1 MAAYPHFWWY
11 VARSAGIS
19 AFLLLTFSMWLGLG
33 VSSRIFDGLLDRP
46 WVYEVHKFSSLL
58 SLGFIG
64 LHMVALLLDPYIN
77 YTLVSVLVPG
87 ASGYRPVAT
96 AWGVLGMYGAVFIIG
111 SFYVRDSI
119 GYRTWRLIHYG
130 TFLLFVV
137 VLVHGLFAGT
147 DSSATWMRWV
157 YWAAGTGTTYL
168 VAYRILSAMFKEKRP
183 VPQGRERTQ
192 GRPPQH
198 TARI

>member
-19 AFLLLTFSMWLGLG
+19 AFLLLTLSMWLGLG
-33 VSSRIFDGLLDRP
+33 ISSRIFDGLLDRP

-58 SLGFIG
+58 ALGFVG
-64 LHMVALLLDPYIN
+64 LHMLGLLLDPYIN
-77 YTLVSVLVPG
+77 YTLVSVLIPG
-87 ASGYRPVAT
+87 ASAYRPVAT

-147 DSSATWMRWV
+147 DSSATWMRGIYWV
-157 YWAAGTGTTYL
+157 AGTGTTYL
-168 VAYRILSAMFKEKRP
+168 VAYRVLSAMWKERRP
-183 VPQGRERTQ
+183 SPQQDPRRGTPRR
-192 GRPPQH
+192 